1 MHILDVGGASEVTD
15 DDDDPR
21 DKTDTSDI
29 DIIVFA
35 RLSERQA
42 GDASAGYSAT
52 LAIQHLVYTDT
63 GQLKQPCG
71 KYLQGSFVF
80 SSRSLSV

>member
-1 MHILDVGGASEVTD
+1 MPVLFELSLHILDVGGASEV
-15 DDDDPR
+15 DDDPC

-52 LAIQHLVYTDT
+52 LSIQHLVYTDT
-63 GQLKQPCG
+63 GQLNIVGQWT
-71 KYLQGSFVF
+71 S
-80 SSRSLSV
+80 